1 MLALMGECEMEEYG
15 IEANSVRHWKLEILN
30 SHYRNHCPT
39 DSPYVIIG
47 DDAFALKSYLMKPY
61 PQQDLD
67 LQKRVCNYRFSC
79 ARRIVENVFGLLAN
93 RWQVFGSPIALC
105 PNKVEVVTIATV
117 ILHNC
122 LIKGPSR
129 DVYAPPAIVDT
140 VNPSTSEVV
149 PGSWRNDCS
158 FPSANLLPLARLS
171 HGNKSSLH
179 PKNIRDEF
187 KEYFNVEGEVS
198 WQWDKCM

>member
-1 MLALMGECEMEEYG
+1 MEEYG

-67 LQKRVCNYRFSC
+67 LQKRVCNYRFSR
-79 ARRIVENVFGLLAN
+79 ARRILENVFGLLAN
-93 RWQVFGSPIALC
+93 QWQVFGSPIALC
-105 PNKVEVVTIATV
+105 PNKVEVVTMATV
-117 ILHNC
+117 MLHNW

-171 HGNKSSLH
+171 HGNLA
-179 PKNIRDEF
+179 R
-187 KEYFNVEGEVS
+187 
-198 WQWDKCM
+198 QKCQG

>member
-1 MLALMGECEMEEYG
+1 
-15 IEANSVRHWKLEILN
+15 
-30 SHYRNHCPT
+30 
-39 DSPYVIIG
+39 
-47 DDAFALKSYLMKPY
+47 MKPY

-67 LQKRVCNYRFSC
+67 LQKRVCNYRFSR

-105 PNKVEVVTIATV
+105 PNKVEVVTMATV
-117 ILHNC
+117 ILHNW

-171 HGNKSSLH
+171 HGTKSSLH
-179 PKNIRDEF
+179 AKNVRDEF